1 MAQPGGR
8 PPVLFLLQAAVGYV
22 SHMFR
27 VFGLIDP
34 HPALGFGVAPAA
46 AGGAATAAG
55 EGGAEASF
63 EGTVGPFLDRLAG
76 FREKGGLGEG
86 IRPPPR

>member
-34 HPALGFGVAPAA
+34 HPALGFGVAPTAA
-46 AGGAATAAG
+46 AGAAAAG

-76 FREKGGLGEG
+76 FREKGGPGEG
-86 IRPPPR
+86 ILSHP